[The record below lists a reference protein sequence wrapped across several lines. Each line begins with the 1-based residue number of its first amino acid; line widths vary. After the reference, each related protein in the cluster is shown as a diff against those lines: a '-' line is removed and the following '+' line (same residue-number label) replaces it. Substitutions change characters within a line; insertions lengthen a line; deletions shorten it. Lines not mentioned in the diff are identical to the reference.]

1 MEQIQYYIGII
12 AVIVIGIFIIKK
24 VASCLIRTVVIFLL
38 LGALL
43 LLCTL
48 LGGCSPTETLPSY
61 LNTLRKAGGTG
72 VENSIRWWVMGWVK
86 QST

>member
-43 LLCTL
+43 FLCTL
-48 LGGCSPTETLPSY
+48 
-61 LNTLRKAGGTG
+61 G
-72 VENSIRWWVMGWVK
+72 VVVVLQRRCLL
-86 QST
+86 T

>member
-38 LGALL
+38 LGAPIPLHPLGVVVVLQKRCLL
-43 LLCTL
+43 T
-48 LGGCSPTETLPSY
+48 
-61 LNTLRKAGGTG
+61 
-72 VENSIRWWVMGWVK
+72 
-86 QST
+86 

>member
-1 MEQIQYYIGII
+1 MPQPALTVFLIIAAIAIVVVLI

-43 LLCTL
+43 FLCTL
-48 LGGCSPTETLPSY
+48 LGWL
-61 LNTLRKAGGTG
+61 
-72 VENSIRWWVMGWVK
+72 
-86 QST
+86 

>member
-12 AVIVIGIFIIKK
+12 AVIVIGVFIIKK

-43 LLCTL
+43 FLCTL
-48 LGGCSPTETLPSY
+48 LGLSLIHISEPTRPY
-61 LNTLRKAGGTG
+61 
-72 VENSIRWWVMGWVK
+72 
-86 QST
+86 

>member
-38 LGALL
+38 LLF
-43 LLCTL
+43 LCTL
-48 LGGCSPTETLPSY
+48 LGWL
-61 LNTLRKAGGTG
+61 
-72 VENSIRWWVMGWVK
+72 
-86 QST
+86 

>member
-24 VASCLIRTVVIFLL
+24 VASSLIRTVVIFLL

-43 LLCTL
+43 FLCTL
-48 LGGCSPTETLPSY
+48 LGWL
-61 LNTLRKAGGTG
+61 
-72 VENSIRWWVMGWVK
+72 
-86 QST
+86 